1 MLISTVLEHLRTAG
15 LSGLIRLLTVEQW
28 AAIDAEYL
36 GLTTSGN
43 RSEADVETATS
54 TAQSPSVTVP
64 PRNMGALAGQLMLV
78 ALMLTLQKYFG
89 HRRALEDVFGIS
101 FKGLAW
107 PGLWGQ
113 VYWAW
118 FSSLTYLLPP
128 MLFAWLVHRDTPRDY
143 GLSLKGARHHLPLYL
158 LLFCGVAPMVF
169 LASGSAQFQQ
179 RYPFYQQAGNSWP
192 ELIIWELSYGF
203 QFLALEYF
211 FRGFMLF
218 PLARQIGSAAIFVMV
233 VPYCMIHFAKPFPE
247 TVGAIL
253 AGTILGTLALRT
265 RSVLGGV
272 LIHLAVAWSMDGLAL
287 WRKGA
292 LGQLF

>member
-1 MLISTVLEHLRTAG
+1 MVITTALERLKTAG
-15 LSGLIRLLTVEQW
+15 LSGLLRLLTVEQW

-36 GLTTSGN
+36 GIATSG
-43 RSEADVETATS
+43 SSIPVGTAPVTN
-54 TAQSPSVTVP
+54 TAQTAPGLPAS
-64 PRNMGALAGQLMLV
+64 RNVGSLAAQLMLV

-89 HRRALEDVFGIS
+89 HRRALEELFGIS
-101 FKGLAW
+101 FKGLPW

-128 MLFAWLVHRDTPRDY
+128 MLFAWFVHRETPRDY
-143 GLSLKGARHHLPLYL
+143 GLSLQGARQHLPLYL

-179 RYPFYQQAGNSWP
+179 RYPFYQAAGNSWP
-192 ELIIWELSYGF
+192 ELVIWELSYGF